1 MVMLNQPEPYL
12 IRFEMAADAAR
23 TRELGRFIGSG
34 IDIFLRL
41 WHYLSHA
48 LGFRMF
54 YRVRLFLDGILDHA
68 WTPAIVELLIGH
80 WCVLQYIVTDLDKRD
95 DTRHFEIWAW
105 TLKPRDIPKKVW
117 LAFT

>member
-1 MVMLNQPEPYL
+1 MLNQPEPYL
-12 IRFEMAADAAR
+12 IRFEKVVYAAR
-23 TRELGRFIGSG
+23 ARELGRFTGSG

-41 WHYLSHA
+41 WRCLSHA

-54 YRVRLFLDGILDHA
+54 YRVRLWLHGIPDHA
-68 WTPAIVELLIGH
+68 WTPVIVELLIRH
-80 WCVLQYIVTDLDKRD
+80 RCALQYIVTDLDKPD

-105 TLKPRDIPKKVW
+105 IPKPRDIPKKIW